1 MKIDARRTLMGLAIA
16 GMAGAVLFLPAI
28 VALGTFLSP
37 STLAPATAHVAP
49 LLGDAIWARTLGG
62 RAAELRPVEPFSIAR
77 MISCHALA
85 ERGDDRAARDVQHE
99 ECMKLIPAIQ
109 GAAFLSIAQMRAD
122 GVWQTPRVPFIQIAM
137 VTKMTNTWTRA
148 QLLDSL
154 AERGEFGIGLHG
166 AEQTARALFN
176 RAPADLTLPQA
187 ALVAALLGNF
197 RVDPWCAPERLS
209 QLRRQV
215 LERMR
220 DNLVI
225 DEGALQAANLA
236 ELGLSAPPPS
246 HKPCND

>member
-1 MKIDARRTLMGLAIA
+1 LIGLAIA

-37 STLAPATAHVAP
+37 STLTPASSHVAP

-77 MISCHALA
+77 MISCHVLA
-85 ERGDDRAARDVQHE
+85 ERGGDVAERDLKHQ
-99 ECMKLIPAIQ
+99 ECMKLIPAVQ
-109 GAAFLSIAQMRAD
+109 GAAFLSIAQMRID

-154 AERGEFGIGLHG
+154 AERGEFGMGLHG
-166 AEQTARALFN
+166 ADQAAHALFN

-187 ALVAALLGNF
+187 AVVAALLGSF

-220 DNLVI
+220 DNLAI
-225 DEGALQAANLA
+225 DDGALQAANAA
-236 ELGLSAPPPS
+236 ELGLSTPPPS
-246 HKPCND
+246 HKPCSE

>member
-1 MKIDARRTLMGLAIA
+1 MKIDARRTLIGLAIA
-16 GMAGAVLFLPAI
+16 GMAGAALFLPAI

-37 STLAPATAHVAP
+37 STLTPASGHVSP

-62 RAAELRPVEPFSIAR
+62 RATELRPVEPFSIAR
-77 MISCHALA
+77 MISCHLLA
-85 ERGDDRAARDVQHE
+85 ERDGERAEREVKHE
-99 ECMKLIPAIQ
+99 ECMKLIPAVQ

-166 AEQTARALFN
+166 ADQAAHALFN
-176 RAPADLTLPQA
+176 RVPADLTLPQA

-197 RVDPWCAPERLS
+197 RVDPWCAPERVA

-225 DEGALQAANLA
+225 DDAAMQAANRA
-236 ELGLSAPPPS
+236 ELGLAAPPPQ
-246 HKPCND
+246 HKPCDD